1 MPIYDGFGNVIGT
14 VDIDSTL
21 TKKGMAADAQMTGI
35 RINRIL
41 ESMGIDTSIE
51 PAYPDIPVVR
61 FTGTPP
67 TTKADGKLPLEVE
80 YLSNTATFAE
90 YCTLKVQGD
99 SSAGYPK
106 KNFNIQ
112 LYNDSKNTKKDKR
125 NFKGWGKTSK
135 YCLKANW
142 IDHTHARNV
151 VNAKLWG
158 QMCASRSDILD
169 YPAEFRKSPNYAAI
183 DGFPVQVYINDV
195 YWGLYTWNIAK
206 DDFMSNMD
214 KDNPNHAMMV
224 ADDSS
229 AGVMFT
235 SASTGGWTEELTD
248 SATHISTSWLA
259 MQNFII
265 NSDEATFK
273 AGIEDYMY
281 LSSLI
286 DRVIFSDVFLYI
298 GGLAKSQAYYT
309 YDGTKWL
316 SSMYDM
322 DTSWALNWDGGS
334 FKSDTLLFPNQYEVY
349 NTGGHNTLID
359 KILAYYPAE
368 IKARYADLR
377 QGVLSNENIISEF
390 EKFTDPMK
398 DLYALDY
405 AAETGNGAFTNIP
418 SKATNTPQNLIG
430 HITARLA
437 YTDTTIPNL

>member
-1 MPIYDGFGNVIGT
+1 MPIYDGLGNVIGT

-21 TKKGMAADAQMTGI
+21 TKRNMAAEAKATGE

-51 PAYPDIPVVR
+51 PAYPDIPEVR
-61 FTGTPP
+61 FTGTAP
-67 TTKADGKLPLEVE
+67 TTKNEGKLPLEIS
-80 YLSNTATFAE
+80 YLSNTASFSE

-99 SSAGYPK
+99 TSASYPK

-112 LYNDSKNTKKDKR
+112 LYSDSERTKKDKR

-135 YCLKANW
+135 FCLKANW

-158 QMCASRSDILD
+158 QMCASRSDIAS
-169 YPAEFRKSPNYAAI
+169 YPAEFKSSPNYAAI

-214 KDNPNHAMMV
+214 EDNPNHAMMI
-224 ADDSS
+224 ADDNSDP
-229 AGVMFT
+229 VMFKT
-235 SASTGGWTEELTD
+235 AGTTGWTEELTD

-265 NSDEATFK
+265 NSNESAFK

-286 DRVIFSDVFLYI
+286 DRVVFSYAFNYT
-298 GGLAKSQAYYT
+298 GGLSKSQAYFT

-316 SSMYDM
+316 SSMYDL
-322 DTSWALNWDGGS
+322 DTSWSLYWDGGHYY
-334 FKSDTLLFPNQYEVY
+334 SDTLAFPSGYEQYSSG
-349 NTGGHNTLID
+349 NHNTLID
-359 KILAYYPAE
+359 KLLAYYPTE
-368 IKARYADLR
+368 IKARYAELR
-377 QGVLSNENIISEF
+377 QDVLSNENIIGEF
-390 EKFTDPMK
+390 EKFTEPMT

-418 SKATNTPQNLIG
+418 SALTNTPSNLISR
-430 HITARLA
+430 IETRLA
-437 YTDTTIPNL
+437 YCDINIPNL